1 MKYNEVNLTINL
13 GQVSFC
19 IYKILLYIK
28 YRENYHIKMLEKYRV
43 IQKTGNEKRDS
54 FIGDINILSYSR
66 RFPASG
72 KIYLRFASGQ
82 CDGKFE
88 SQRQTRENEFFYDIV
103 ENHYRKNFSYN
114 LWQILFSR
122 RKYYIMKL
130 LFT

>member
-28 YRENYHIKMLEKYRV
+28 HRENYHIKILEEYRV

-88 SQRQTRENEFFYDIV
+88 SQRQTRRNELFYDIA
-103 ENHYRKNFSYN
+103 ENRCRKNFSYN
-114 LWQILFSR
+114 LCQILFSH
-122 RKYYIMKL
+122 KKHYITKL
-130 LFT
+130 LST